1 MITSLANPRIRLA
14 LSLHTRRGR
23 QRTGAFLVEGTRL
36 VTEALRAT
44 TPQLV
49 LHSADFAQRQRRHR
63 HLLDTLRRAGAEVR
77 EVSPGVLSAVSDTV
91 TPPGIVAVVPE
102 VRLDPDEN
110 AVPLVLLLD
119 GISDPGNA
127 GAIVR
132 VAAASGVTEVLA
144 ARGCVDLWSPKV
156 VRAAAGA
163 HFQVPIRQGM
173 EWPALG
179 ERLAAV
185 PARWLADP
193 RGGVAYWAP
202 DWTQPAVV
210 VVSSEAQ
217 GASAEAV
224 QLTGGQA
231 VTVPMASGRSLDS
244 LNVGVAAGIIL
255 FEALRQRTASGGD
268 SVPLADVRAE
278 VNSERRGRSE

>member
-1 MITSLANPRIRLA
+1 M
-14 LSLHTRRGR
+14 
-23 QRTGAFLVEGTRL
+23 EGTRL
-36 VTEALRAT
+36 ITEALRAT

-49 LHSADFAQRQRRHR
+49 LHRPDFTHRQRRHR
-63 HLLDTLRRAGAEVR
+63 HLLDTIRRAGAAVR
-77 EVSPGVLSAVSDTV
+77 EVSPAVLSAVSDTV
-91 TPPGIVAVVPE
+91 TPPGIVAVVPQ
-102 VRLDPDEN
+102 VRLDPDES

-127 GAIVR
+127 GAILR

-163 HFQVPIRQGM
+163 HFQVPIRQGV
-173 EWPALG
+173 EWPALSDM
-179 ERLAAV
+179 LAPV
-185 PARWLADP
+185 PARWLAHP
-193 RGGVAYWAP
+193 RSGVAYWAP
-202 DWTQPAVV
+202 DWQKPSAL

-231 VTVPMASGRSLDS
+231 VTVPMASGRPLDS

-255 FEALRQRTASGGD
+255 FEALRQRTVSGG
-268 SVPLADVRAE
+268 
-278 VNSERRGRSE
+278 

>member
-23 QRTGAFLVEGTRL
+23 ARAGAFLAEGTRL

-49 LHSADFAQRQRRHR
+49 LHRPDFASRQRRHR
-63 HLLDTLRRAGAEVR
+63 HLLDTLRRAGTEVR
-77 EVSPGVLSAVSDTV
+77 EVSPAVLRAVSATV

-102 VRLDPDEN
+102 VRLQPDEH

-127 GAIVR
+127 GALLR
-132 VAAASGVTEVLA
+132 VAAASGTTEVLA

-163 HFQVPIRQGM
+163 HFQVPVRQGE

-179 ERLAAV
+179 ERLVAV
-185 PARWLADP
+185 PARWLANP
-193 RGGVAYWAP
+193 RGGIAYWAP
-202 DWTQPAVV
+202 DWRQPAVL

-217 GASAEAV
+217 GASAAAV

-231 VTVPMASGRSLDS
+231 VTVPMASGRLLDS

-255 FEALRQRTASGGD
+255 FEALRQRTASDEAEASPAG
-268 SVPLADVRAE
+268 VRTD
-278 VNSERRGRSE
+278 ERK

>member
-1 MITSLANPRIRLA
+1 M
-14 LSLHTRRGR
+14 
-23 QRTGAFLVEGTRL
+23 EGTRL
-36 VTEALRAT
+36 VTEALRTT

-49 LHSADFAQRQRRHR
+49 LHSAEYAQRQRRHR

-77 EVSPGVLSAVSDTV
+77 EVSPAVLSAVSDTV
-91 TPPGIVAVVPE
+91 TPPGIVVVVPE
-102 VRLDPDEN
+102 VRLRPDEN
-110 AVPLVLLLD
+110 TVPLVLLLD

-127 GAIVR
+127 GAILR
-132 VAAASGVTEVLA
+132 VAAASGVTAVLA

-163 HFQVPIRQGM
+163 HFQVPIRQGV
-173 EWPALG
+173 EWPVLG
-179 ERLAAV
+179 EMLAAV

-193 RGGVAYWAP
+193 RGGIVYWEP
-202 DWTQPAVV
+202 DWRRPAVL

-217 GASAEAV
+217 GASTEAV

-231 VTVPMASGRSLDS
+231 VTVPMASSRQLDS

-255 FEALRQRTASGGD
+255 FEALRQRTASGGTD
-268 SVPLADVRAE
+268 EPSADVPSG
-278 VNSERRGRSE
+278 SE

>member
-1 MITSLANPRIRLA
+1 M
-14 LSLHTRRGR
+14 
-23 QRTGAFLVEGTRL
+23 EGTRL
-36 VTEALRAT
+36 VTDALRAT

-49 LHSADFAQRQRRHR
+49 LHRPDFAQRQRRHR

-77 EVSPGVLSAVSDTV
+77 EVSPGVLRAVSDTV

-102 VRLDPDEN
+102 VRLQPDEN
-110 AVPLVLLLD
+110 TVPLVLLLD

-127 GAIVR
+127 GALLR
-132 VAAASGVTEVLA
+132 VAAASGVTAVLA

-163 HFQVPIRQGM
+163 HFQVPIRQGV

-179 ERLAAV
+179 EMLAVV

-193 RGGVAYWAP
+193 RGGVAYWEP
-202 DWTQPAVV
+202 DWRQPAVL

-231 VTVPMASGRSLDS
+231 VTVPMASGRLLDS

-255 FEALRQRTASGGD
+255 FEALRQRTASGGAKD
-268 SVPLADVRAE
+268 SSAGVQAE

>member
-23 QRTGAFLVEGTRL
+23 QRVGAFLVEGTRL

-49 LHSADFAQRQRRHR
+49 LHSPDFAQRQRRHR

-77 EVSPGVLSAVSDTV
+77 EVSPAVLRAVSDTV
-91 TPPGIVAVVPE
+91 TPPGIVAVVP
-102 VRLDPDEN
+102 VVQLQPDES

-119 GISDPGNA
+119 GIGDPGNA
-127 GAIVR
+127 GAILR
-132 VAAASGVTEVLA
+132 VAAASGVTTVLA

-163 HFQVPIRQGM
+163 HFQVPIQQGVA
-173 EWPALG
+173 WPALG
-179 ERLAAV
+179 EMLAVV

-193 RGGVAYWAP
+193 RGGVAYWSP
-202 DWTQPAVV
+202 DWKQPAVL

-231 VTVPMASGRSLDS
+231 VTVPMASGRLLDS

-255 FEALRQRTASGGD
+255 FEALRQRTASDEAEASPAG
-268 SVPLADVRAE
+268 VQAE
-278 VNSERRGRSE
+278 VNSERRRRSE

>member
-1 MITSLANPRIRLA
+1 M
-14 LSLHTRRGR
+14 
-23 QRTGAFLVEGTRL
+23 EGTRL

-49 LHSADFAQRQRRHR
+49 LHRPDFAQRQRRHR

-77 EVSPGVLSAVSDTV
+77 EVSPAVLSAVSATV

-102 VRLDPDEN
+102 VRLQPDEST
-110 AVPLVLLLD
+110 VPLVLLLD

-127 GAIVR
+127 GAILR

-144 ARGCVDLWSPKV
+144 AGGCVDLWSPKV

-163 HFQVPIRQGM
+163 HFQVPIRQGV

-179 ERLAAV
+179 EMLAAV
-185 PARWLADP
+185 SARWLAHP
-193 RGGVAYWAP
+193 RGGVAYWEP
-202 DWTQPAVV
+202 DWKQPAVL

-224 QLTGGQA
+224 QFTGGQA
-231 VTVPMASGRSLDS
+231 VTVPMASGRLLDS

-255 FEALRQRTASGGD
+255 FEALRQRTASGEAET
-268 SVPLADVRAE
+268 PLADVRAE
-278 VNSERRGRSE
+278 VNSQRRGRSE